1 MRVKMKKIQ
10 RREFLKSASVTAIAA
25 GSGATFLAGCGTEE
39 KGKNVSVNTG
49 KTYEWKMVTTWP
61 PHFPLLGEYADKFA
75 EWVGKMS
82 DGRLKIQVYGGGEL
96 VPALETFD
104 AVSQGIAE
112 MGHGA
117 AYYWAGK
124 SPAAQFFGS
133 VPFGMNA
140 QEINAWFYEG
150 DGIKLWQELY
160 APFGLVPMPC
170 GNTGAQ
176 MGGWYNKEVNSI
188 SDIKGLKIRMPG
200 LGGKVIS
207 KAGATSILSPAGEL
221 YTNLER
227 GVIDALEWVGP
238 YHDYLMGFNKIAKYY
253 YYPGWHEP
261 GSVLEL
267 IINKN
272 AYDKL
277 PADLK
282 EIINTAA
289 AAANIMMLS
298 GFEAKNTEYYFKMKA
313 EGVQFRKFPDE
324 VINVFKKTTKE
335 VITEIIN
342 SDPKSK
348 KIFDSYSK
356 FQKSISQWSD
366 IAESNYPGMFG

>member
-1 MRVKMKKIQ
+1 MKKIQ
-10 RREFLKSASVTAIAA
+10 RREFLKTASVAAIAA
-25 GSGATFLAGCGTEE
+25 GSGATFLAGCDNEE
-39 KGKNVSVNTG
+39 KGKNTGVNTG
-49 KTYEWKMVTTWP
+49 ETFEWKMVTTWP
-61 PHFPLLGEYADKFA
+61 PHFPLLGENADKFA

-82 DGRLKIQVYGGGEL
+82 NGRLKIQVYGGGEL

-140 QEINAWFYEG
+140 QEVNAWFYEG

-160 APFGLVPMPC
+160 SPYGLVPMPC

-176 MGGWYNKEVNSI
+176 MGGWYNKEINSV
-188 SDIKGLKIRMPG
+188 SDLKGLKIRMPG

-207 KAGATSILSPAGEL
+207 KAGASSILTPAGEL
-221 YTNLER
+221 YTDLER

-261 GSVLEL
+261 GSPLEL

-272 AYDKL
+272 AYEGL
-277 PADLK
+277 PDDLK
-282 EIINTAA
+282 EILKTAA
-289 AAANIMMLS
+289 AASNVMMLS
-298 GFEAKNTEYYFKMKA
+298 GFEAKNTEYYFKMKS

-324 VINVFKKTTKE
+324 IINFFKKMTKE
-335 VITEIIN
+335 VISDIIN

-356 FQKSISQWSD
+356 FQKNISQWND
-366 IAESNYPGMFG
+366 IAERNYPGVFG